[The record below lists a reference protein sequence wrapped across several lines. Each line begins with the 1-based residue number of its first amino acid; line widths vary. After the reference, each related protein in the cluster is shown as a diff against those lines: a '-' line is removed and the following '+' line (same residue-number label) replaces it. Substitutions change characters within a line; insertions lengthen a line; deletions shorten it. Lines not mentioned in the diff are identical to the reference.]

1 MTGGPN
7 EVWSFGENVYSILK
21 DYIFL
26 RERIRP
32 YLHEQA
38 SLTSK
43 TGLPM
48 MRPLLVE
55 FPDDGTSWDID
66 DQFMLGPDLLVAPV
80 LEQGARSR
88 PVYLPSGAQW
98 TDAWTGATVPSGAEV
113 TAEAPLD
120 QVPLFLRDG
129 ARLPITQ
136 S

>member
-1 MTGGPN
+1 
-7 EVWSFGENVYSILK
+7 
-21 DYIFL
+21 
-26 RERIRP
+26 
-32 YLHEQA
+32 
-38 SLTSK
+38 
-43 TGLPM
+43 

-55 FPDDGTSWDID
+55 FPDDETSWDID
-66 DQFMLGPDLLVAPV
+66 DQFMFGPDLLVAPV

-88 PVYLPSGAQW
+88 RVYLPSGAQW
-98 TDAWTGATVPSGAEV
+98 TDAWTGATVPSGTEV